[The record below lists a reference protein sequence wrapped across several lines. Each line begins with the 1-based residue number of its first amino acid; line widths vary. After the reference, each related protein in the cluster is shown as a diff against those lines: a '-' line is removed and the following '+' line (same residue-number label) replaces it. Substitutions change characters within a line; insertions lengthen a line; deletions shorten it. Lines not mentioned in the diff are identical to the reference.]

1 MAWETFYLICFVVGV
16 SVTAI
21 SFLMGAVHIP
31 HLPHLH
37 FGGGGVPGGGHGHGG
52 VLGHVHVHGGHGA
65 SGGEGASANDFHV
78 SPLNLP
84 TIMIFLAWFGG
95 AGYLL
100 THYERVWGALAVVI
114 SILVGLAGAAIVF
127 WFMAKVLVNPEEN
140 LDPADYDMI
149 GTLGRLSVGIR
160 EQGTGEIVYTQGGT
174 RKCAAARSEN
184 GRPIDRGT
192 EVVVTR
198 YEQGIAYVRRWEE
211 LAGEEPGASE
221 ARGAE
226 QH

>member
-1 MAWETFYLICFVVGV
+1 VGFSV
-16 SVTAI
+16 SAI

-31 HLPHLH
+31 HLPHFH
-37 FGGGGVPGGGHGHGG
+37 FGGDGAIDGGGVHAAGHGHGG
-52 VLGHVHVHGGHGA
+52 VLGHVHVDGGHAA
-65 SGGEGASANDFHV
+65 SGGEAASANEFHV
-78 SPLNLP
+78 SPFNLP

-100 THYERVWGALAVVI
+100 THYERIWGALAVVI
-114 SILVGLAGAAIVF
+114 SVLVGLAGAAIVF
-127 WFMAKVLVNPEEN
+127 WFMAKVLVSPEEN

-160 EQGTGEIVYTQGGT
+160 EAGTGEIVYTQGGT
-174 RKCAAARSEN
+174 RKCAAARSED
-184 GRPIDRGT
+184 GRAIERGT

-198 YEQGIAYVRRWEE
+198 YDQGIAYVRRWEE

-221 ARGAE
+221 AQGAE